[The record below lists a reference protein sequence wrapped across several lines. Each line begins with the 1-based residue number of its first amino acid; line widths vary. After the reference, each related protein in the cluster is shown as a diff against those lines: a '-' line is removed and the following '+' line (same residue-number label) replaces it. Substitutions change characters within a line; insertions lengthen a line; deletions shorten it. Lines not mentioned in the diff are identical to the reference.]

1 MNDDIS
7 IVELLLKFVGI
18 EDTADEPVNFI
29 VFRVVIF
36 GPASEGVIQ
45 KVTDTRFE
53 HELGP
58 GLSGIQN
65 SCRCNH
71 YRRHRRL
78 FYLPMTFGFLL

>member
-45 KVTDTRFE
+45 RVTDTRFVRGLE
-53 HELGP
+53 P
-58 GLSGIQN
+58 GLSEIRN
-65 SCRCNH
+65 SYRCNH
-71 YRRHRRL
+71 SRRHRRL